1 MPAMA
6 CKLSSL
12 FSIGEDFDDEDL
24 LGTDWGARSS
34 SSKPVEVA
42 AAVSSSLLR
51 ASSVTHPETEKDCP
65 REIGERSAALRK
77 SNTTSR
83 SNPLDT
89 AGPTAAFSLR
99 QHSPHPS
106 PSSLNNPLTT
116 SLGLQNTA
124 NITELLMPRLPQDD
138 FDDWDIDLTDLDEVD
153 QQIGQPVKSIVS
165 AAAVSMI
172 KASSTEILRPLS
184 ATTPQISAGLRA
196 VSRHTSNDNQGIAN
210 GLSAITSHK
219 FCTNE
224 QSIQK
229 PALPCGVSKLARFA
243 FSGSNQGPQASP
255 CGGPTVAKSTPHPPT
270 TLIESPR
277 SAAAVPQSRSV
288 FPGFIATSP
297 CLKRGPEHLQRPFS
311 TPVSSRPGHGLFESV
326 SPAPPLRPTTPSP
339 RHTPLLTNRLVQ
351 LVSASNSK
359 KRPRS
364 ECNRLRTRRFPG
376 PAGLLPQQPQGQSL
390 DDIVVSVPN
399 TPAHGAVA
407 RSPSQCSSSQ
417 TEEEDF
423 RGPAWTALKS
433 EMGLDER
440 NPSCFLHTY
449 SVVMVLRKAALK
461 QLVKN
466 KVPNMAVLLKSIV
479 PTHTDAKA
487 VFKDPTGEMQGTVH
501 RRLLEERAGELK
513 AGAVL
518 LLKQV
523 GVFSPSHRNHYLN
536 VTPNNLLRV
545 YSPDGACMSSTQLP
559 TLALEPMLLSSTPT
573 VLREPVS
580 KMQLLFDEDDDEG
593 QDKEWAAERGVQ
605 QQRAPIDQSF
615 STGHQKTTA
624 AGQDAGWGADDLDE
638 LLGELPEDMYSV

>member
-1 MPAMA
+1 MLAMA

-12 FSIGEDFDDEDL
+12 FSIGEDFDDDEDL
-24 LGTDWGARSS
+24 LGTDWGARTSS
-34 SSKPVEVA
+34 SNPAEVA

-51 ASSVTHPETEKDCP
+51 ASSVTHREAEKNCP
-65 REIGERSAALRK
+65 QEIGAGSAALRK
-77 SNTTSR
+77 GTTSR
-83 SNPLDT
+83 NNSQDSALQT
-89 AGPTAAFSLR
+89 VALSLR
-99 QHSPHPS
+99 QLSSQSSPVP
-106 PSSLNNPLTT
+106 LNNSLTN
-116 SLGLQNTA
+116 LPALQNAA
-124 NITELLMPRLPQDD
+124 NTTELLRPRIAQDD
-138 FDDWDIDLTDLDEVD
+138 FDDWDIDLDDLDEVA
-153 QQIGQPVKSIVS
+153 QQIAQPVKSTVPPVP
-165 AAAVSMI
+165 VSMVTI
-172 KASSTEILRPLS
+172 SSSEMLRPLTLAKAQTS
-184 ATTPQISAGLRA
+184 DLRP
-196 VSRHTSNDNQGIAN
+196 VLRHTNNTNNNNNQAITN
-210 GLSAITSHK
+210 GLQNITNNTS
-219 FCTNE
+219 CSNE
-224 QSIQK
+224 QSMQT
-229 PALPCGVSKLARFA
+229 PALTRGISKLSQFA
-243 FSGSNQGPQASP
+243 FTGNQPPQASKSP
-255 CGGPTVAKSTPHPPT
+255 VPSLAKSSPCPPT
-270 TLIESPR
+270 TPIQSSRPV
-277 SAAAVPQSRSV
+277 AYVPQTPSV
-288 FPGFIATSP
+288 FPGLTTASP
-297 CLKRGPEHLQRPFS
+297 SLKRGSELLQRPLS
-311 TPVSSRPGHGLFESV
+311 TPVSSRPNRGLFESV
-326 SPAPPLRPTTPSP
+326 SPIPPLRPTAPSP
-339 RHTPLLTNRLVQ
+339 LHTPVLTNRLVQ

-359 KRPRS
+359 KRPRA
-364 ECNRLRTRRFPG
+364 ECSRPRTRRFPG

-417 TEEEDF
+417 AEDEDF
-423 RGPAWTALKS
+423 NGPAWTTLKS

-449 SVVMVLRKAALK
+449 SIVMVLRKAALK

-501 RRLLEERAGELK
+501 RRLLEDRAGELK

-545 YSPDGACMSSTQLP
+545 YSPDGACVSSTQLP
-559 TLALEPMLLSSTPT
+559 SLALEPMLLSSTPS

-593 QDKEWAAERGVQ
+593 QVEEGAVD
-605 QQRAPIDQSF
+605 PSF
-615 STGHQKTTA
+615 STGQPQPSA
-624 AGQDAGWGADDLDE
+624 AGQDASWGADDLDE